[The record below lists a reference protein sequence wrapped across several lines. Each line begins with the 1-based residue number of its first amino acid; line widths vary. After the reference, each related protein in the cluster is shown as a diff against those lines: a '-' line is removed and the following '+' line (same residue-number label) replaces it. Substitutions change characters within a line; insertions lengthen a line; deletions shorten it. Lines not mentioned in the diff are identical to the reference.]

1 MLVAVL
7 FGPFF
12 IDWNGF
18 RSTFEKRASE
28 VFGQPVRISGDIDLA
43 MLPSPTVTIDGL
55 EIGDIEGAPMATID
69 HVSLKLELLPLLT
82 GQFHVTE
89 LIVDRPV
96 VNAII
101 DDTGRLDWLVRPTGA
116 AALDPDRV
124 VLDQIFVT
132 NGSLG
137 LFDARTGA
145 QLLFTQINTNLFEAV
160 SLEGPWRV
168 DGSLTCQDQTI
179 CGDGLPVT
187 FSLATGRAAVDGSLR
202 VTTEITPASAALAGT
217 LRTEG
222 TLVAG
227 DTNLAYEGSFNFAKL
242 DLSNQAVLDD
252 SPEGLLGAA
261 WTIGGGFRLEAGFLA
276 LNEISWE
283 SGDGF
288 LALTGDATLTLGDE
302 VTFDTSLVSR
312 QIDLDRLYG
321 GDDVTSAGNAIGEL
335 WLQLG
340 GLTLPSIPGRFTL
353 SIPSVIV
360 SGSVLQDMHLEA
372 HTGAGRWEVDALQL
386 QLPGQTDV
394 LLGGQLV
401 AGETPSFNGIF
412 SVNAGLPAVLADWLG
427 TGGGTIDLA
436 PFSLA
441 GEIEATPDDFLL
453 RESVFRVGDDS
464 LNGSVRWL
472 GDIAGPL
479 LDADVTT
486 QSFELD
492 QLRALADLFAAG
504 RAERGTQYELRFEA
518 AEIVV
523 GDAIMGDVVIDV
535 ALSDDEFVIDE
546 FEIGNLDGAEIVL
559 AGGLRGLSEDRTRG
573 TLSAAVD
580 AADLTGIVALAQDLF
595 GDVELVR
602 WLEQSAPFLAPLTL
616 ETIITTEAAAGY
628 TYQLTFNG
636 IAGATIFRGEI
647 DTNGDLD
654 GWDLADTA
662 IEIAIDAADGSELA
676 RQVGLPDPAIEDAGP
691 ATIDFNA
698 NGVPGAG
705 MAAHLQANIAGVVVA
720 TDGVLTLG
728 EAIETAFIGPITVNG
743 DVDPLA
749 ALLGVTMPNTGDPK
763 PAVLQGE
770 IDLAGRSVA
779 VQIGPSSILQRSIEG
794 ALVLENNEQGWSARG
809 ELLLDEVDLAW
820 LANLQI
826 GVDVLPDGDPD
837 APWSRAPFLGPLW
850 PSVAVDLDIVAG
862 RLVVGDRLT
871 VTNADLGFSFGPE
884 NARLELRNGSLF
896 AGLVRSTLSFALQ
909 DGQVDLDGQLL
920 LVDVPVD
927 AMVWRND
934 GQPVADGIISFSSE
948 FSSSGRS
955 MAGLV
960 SGLTGSGALGIDQ
973 GEFHFLGADAFDLI
987 IRLADEGEAFT
998 EEALRSAF
1006 IGFLDAGTLEFGTEE
1021 IAFDIAAGVVTPR
1034 PIIQDVGP
1042 VRVVA
1047 RAPIDLARLWLDSSW
1062 ELTLVEGRG
1071 IEDGLRPSVFVTFVG
1086 PLASPARQVNVAPL
1100 AGYLS
1105 LRRLQE
1111 NERLEAE
1118 ILERERFIRV
1128 IEQFE
1133 AEPDA
1138 VPFEPAPA
1146 PPLELP
1152 VTPLPNIPAGP

>member
-1 MLVAVL
+1 ML

-12 IDWNGF
+12 VDWNGF
-18 RSTFEKRASE
+18 RTTFEKRASE
-28 VFGQPVRISGDIDLA
+28 VLGQPVRISGDIDLT
-43 MLPSPTVTIDGL
+43 MLPSPTVTLDGL

-69 HVSLKLELLPLLT
+69 HVSLTLELLPLLT

-101 DDTGRLDWLVRPTGA
+101 DDAGRLDWLARPTGA

-137 LFDARTGA
+137 LFDARTGT

-168 DGSLTCQDQTI
+168 DGSLICQDLMI

-187 FSLATGRAAVDGSLR
+187 FSLATGRAAADGSMR

-217 LRTEG
+217 LLTEG
-222 TLVAG
+222 ALAAG
-227 DTNLAYEGSFNFAKL
+227 ETNLAYEGSFNFAKL
-242 DLSNQAVLDD
+242 DLSNEAVLGG

-261 WTIGGGFRLEAGFLA
+261 WTIGGGFRLEAGLLA

-288 LALTGDATLTLGDE
+288 LALTGDATLTLGNE
-302 VTFDTSLVSR
+302 IAFDTSLVSR

-321 GDDVTSAGNAIGEL
+321 GDQVTSAGNAVGQL
-335 WLQLG
+335 WRQLG

-353 SIPSVIV
+353 SIPSIIV
-360 SGSVLQDMHLEA
+360 SGSVLQDVLLEA
-372 HTGAGRWEVDALQL
+372 HTGAGLWEVDALQM

-401 AGETPSFNGIF
+401 AGEMPSFSGIF
-412 SVNAGLPAVLADWLG
+412 SVSSGLPTVLAEWLG
-427 TGGGTIDLA
+427 ASAGQIDLA
-436 PFSLA
+436 SFSLA
-441 GEIEATPDDFLL
+441 GEIDATPDNFLV
-453 RESVFRVGDDS
+453 RDTVYRVGEDA
-464 LNGSVRWL
+464 LNGTVRWL
-472 GDIAGPL
+472 GDAAGPL

-523 GDAIMGDVVIDV
+523 GDAIMGNVVVDVV
-535 ALSDDEFVIDE
+535 LSDDEFIIDE

-559 AGGLRGLSEDRTRG
+559 AGGLRGLSEDRMRG

-580 AADLTGIVALAQDLF
+580 AAALTGVVALARDLF
-595 GDVELVR
+595 GNAELVR

-616 ETIITTEAAAGY
+616 ETIITTEAAAGF

-662 IEIAIDAADGSELA
+662 IEFAVDAADGTELA
-676 RQVGLPDPAIEDAGP
+676 RQVGLPDPTIENAGP

-698 NGVPGAG
+698 NGIPGDG
-705 MAAHLQANIAGVVVA
+705 MSAHLQANIAGVVVA
-720 TDGVLTLG
+720 TDGLLTLG
-728 EAIETAFIGPITVNG
+728 AGIETAFVGPISLNG

-749 ALLGVTMPNTGDPK
+749 LLLGVTMPNPGDPK

-770 IDLAGRSVA
+770 IDLVGRTVA

-794 ALVLENNEQGWSARG
+794 ALVLENNEQGWSAQG

-826 GVDVLPDGDPD
+826 GVDVLP
-837 APWSRAPFLGPLW
+837 AAASETPWSRAPFLGPLW
-850 PSVAVDLDIVAG
+850 PSVTLDLDIGAG
-862 RLVVGDRLT
+862 RLVIGDGIT
-871 VTNADLGFSFGPE
+871 ITNADLGFSFGPE

-896 AGLVRSTLSFALQ
+896 AGLVRSTLSFSLR

-927 AMVWRND
+927 ALVWRND
-934 GQPVADGIISFSSE
+934 GQPVADGVISFSSE

-960 SGLTGSGALGIDQ
+960 SGLTGSGTLGIDQ
-973 GEFHFLGADAFDLI
+973 GVFHFLGADAFDLI
-987 IRLADEGEAFT
+987 IRLADEGEGFT

-1006 IGFLDAGTLEFGTEE
+1006 IGFLDAGALEFGTEE

-1047 RAPIDLARLWLDSSW
+1047 RAPIDLARLRLDSSW

-1086 PLASPARQVNVAPL
+1086 PLASPERQVNVAPL

-1118 ILERERFIRV
+1118 ILERERFIRM

-1138 VPFEPAPA
+1138 ALSEPVPA
-1146 PPLELP
+1146 PPLRLP
-1152 VTPLPNIPAGP
+1152 VTPLPNIPVDP